1 MPARNTVNK
10 QVIAR
15 VVGHQIA
22 PPARILAL
30 ASWETSLSRAPAGW
44 AFRPAD
50 LQPVLATADPGGEG
64 IRHCPPAPWFA
75 TVWFPMRNGPP
86 PWLITTRVHDAH
98 YCLVWRSAARAHA
111 KIFKV
116 LHLSS
121 RLEIRPEIENTSHQI
136 CRLNISRPFDASR
149 GSDKNFVCRQFHR
162 RIAAGRI
169 GTGAGCRSRGVCT
182 HIERYCA
189 VQGRQVVL
197 SIHAKYT
204 YAGYV

>member
-1 MPARNTVNK
+1 MPNLPAPARNTVNK

-15 VVGHQIA
+15 VAGDQIA

-30 ASWETSLSRAPAGW
+30 ASWATSLSRAPAGW

-50 LQPVLATADPGGEG
+50 FQPVLATADPGGEG

-86 PWLITTRVHDAH
+86 PLLITTRVHDAH

-116 LHLSS
+116 LHHSS

-136 CRLNISRPFDASR
+136 WRLNISRPFDASR
-149 GSDKNFVCRQFHR
+149 GSDKNSVCSF
-162 RIAAGRI
+162 
-169 GTGAGCRSRGVCT
+169 TGAFPRGESAQELAADQEVSVYAHT
-182 HIERYCA
+182 HT
-189 VQGRQVVL
+189 
-197 SIHAKYT
+197 HT
-204 YAGYV
+204 